1 MKTNE
6 QQLILELEKEQQ
18 EIDTIQRQRNLI
30 YKVESTLCRKE
41 KELERL
47 SALVEQYRPSHER
60 YSAMRLDLVEKD
72 STVKALTR
80 ENQLL
85 RR

>member
-18 EIDTIQRQRNLI
+18 EIDTIQRQRGLI
-30 YKVESTLCRKE
+30 YKIESTLSRKE

-47 SALVEQYRPSHER
+47 SALVEQYRPSH
-60 YSAMRLDLVEKD
+60 
-72 STVKALTR
+72 
-80 ENQLL
+80 
-85 RR
+85 